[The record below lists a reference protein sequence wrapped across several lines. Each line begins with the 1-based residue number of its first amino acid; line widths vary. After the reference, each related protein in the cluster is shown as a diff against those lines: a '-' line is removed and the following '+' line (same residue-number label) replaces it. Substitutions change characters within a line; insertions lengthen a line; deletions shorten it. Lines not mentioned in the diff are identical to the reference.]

1 MSKLDEIF
9 RKRLE
14 RIREELNSYI
24 DSHLPMSEYKISAP
38 ARERAP
44 VEKKGAAYRTSFSIT

>member
-9 RKRLE
+9 HRRLE

-24 DSHLPMSEYKISAP
+24 DLHLPISEHNISVP
-38 ARERAP
+38 AR
-44 VEKKGAAYRTSFSIT
+44 